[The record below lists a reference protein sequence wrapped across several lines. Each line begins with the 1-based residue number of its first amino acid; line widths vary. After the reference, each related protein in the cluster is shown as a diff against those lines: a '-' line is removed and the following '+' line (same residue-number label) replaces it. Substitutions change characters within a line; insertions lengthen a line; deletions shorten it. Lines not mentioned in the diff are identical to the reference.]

1 MRLPRFYPILDT
13 GVLERLGLSPERTAA
28 AILEGGARILQ
39 FRHKGLFS
47 REVFAQAEGVA
58 ELCRAAGALFVI
70 NDRVDV
76 AAMLDAGAH
85 VGQEDLPPR
94 EARSVLGAARILGL
108 STHNPAQLE
117 ASNAEPVDYV
127 ALGPIFATSTK
138 ERPDPVVGLDQL
150 AAWRRLT
157 SRPLVAIG
165 GITRDNAPAVLAA
178 GADSVAV
185 ISDALCGEKQLRG
198 RIEEWIKIAG

>member
-13 GVLERLGLSPERTAA
+13 GVLERLGLTPERAAA

-39 FRHKGLFS
+39 FRHKGFFS
-47 REVFAQAEGVA
+47 REVFEQAGAVAQ
-58 ELCRAAGALFVI
+58 LCRAAGALFVV

-76 AAMLDAGAH
+76 AAMLDAAAH

-94 EARSVLGAARILGL
+94 EARSILGPERVLGL
-108 STHNPAQLE
+108 STHTGAQIE

-127 ALGPIFATSTK
+127 AIGPVFATSTK
-138 ERPDPVVGLDQL
+138 DRPDPVVGLDQL
-150 AAWRRLT
+150 AAWRSLT
-157 SRPLVAIG
+157 VRPVVAIG
-165 GITRDNAPAVLAA
+165 GITRENAAAVLAA

-185 ISDALCGEKQLRG
+185 ISDALCEEKSLRG
-198 RIEEWIKIAG
+198 RIEEWIKIVG